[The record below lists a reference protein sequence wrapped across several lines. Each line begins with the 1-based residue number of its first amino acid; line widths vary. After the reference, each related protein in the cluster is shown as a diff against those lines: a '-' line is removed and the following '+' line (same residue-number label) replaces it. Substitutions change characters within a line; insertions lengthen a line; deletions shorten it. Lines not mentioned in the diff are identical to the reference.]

1 MLLAGMTYLEFHLL
15 FNLPL
20 LLVLVLIVRRR
31 VRRAH
36 LVCICAVALIAF
48 LATTPWDNVA
58 VARGIWD
65 FDWQRVT
72 PVEVEL
78 AGRTWRLPAEEY
90 AFFVIETLVV
100 GLLVV
105 AFLPR
110 VEAKPK
116 IPPNE

>member
-1 MLLAGMTYLEFHLL
+1 MTYLEFHLL
-15 FNLPL
+15 FNLPVL
-20 LLVLVLIVRRR
+20 LLLLWMVRRR
-31 VRRAH
+31 LHRTH
-36 LVCICAVALIAF
+36 LVCIGAVAVIAF

-78 AGRTWRLPAEEY
+78 AGRKWRLPAEEY
-90 AFFVIETLVV
+90 AFFVIETMVV

-105 AFLPR
+105 RFLPASKA
-110 VEAKPK
+110 EAAELAG
-116 IPPNE
+116 NR